1 MILFHQK
8 FMFAVFLKKIQ
19 KQVGDIIQSP
29 KKDKNDY
36 IASKGIC
43 SWDFDR
49 QYFHAGG
56 W

>member
-1 MILFHQK
+1 MILFHK
-8 FMFAVFLKKIQ
+8 KIMFAVFLKKIQ

-43 SWDFDR
+43 S
-49 QYFHAGG
+49 
-56 W
+56 